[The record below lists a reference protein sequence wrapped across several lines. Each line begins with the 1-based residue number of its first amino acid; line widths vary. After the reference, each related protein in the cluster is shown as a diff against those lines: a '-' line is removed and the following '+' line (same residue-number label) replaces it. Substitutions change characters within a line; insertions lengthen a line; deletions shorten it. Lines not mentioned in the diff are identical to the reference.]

1 VFVAVAEVCR
11 VWCCSF
17 CQEEDEEEEE
27 RRRRKRRWSSACN
40 SNSVL
45 HTIGLGVY
53 CS

>member
-1 VFVAVAEVCR
+1 MFVAVAEVFR

-17 CQEEDEEEEE
+17 CQEEDDKEEEEE
-27 RRRRKRRWSSACN
+27 EEEDVCVQLYC
-40 SNSVL
+40 SVL